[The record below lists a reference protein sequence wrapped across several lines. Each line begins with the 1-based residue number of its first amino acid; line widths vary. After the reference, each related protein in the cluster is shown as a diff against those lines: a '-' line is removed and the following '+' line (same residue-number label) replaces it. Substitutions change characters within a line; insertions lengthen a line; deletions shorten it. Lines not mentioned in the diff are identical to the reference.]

1 MTDLIGFLAASLTSL
16 SFVPQA
22 ILVMRTG
29 NTQGVSLLMYALFAL
44 GVTGWLTYGVMTS
57 ALPIIL
63 SNFVTLSLAL
73 IILNLKVRD
82 VLKARSQV
90 KGPNATRVTSVPVFS
105 NRFAV

>member
-22 ILVMRTG
+22 ILVVRTG
-29 NTQGVSLLMYALFAL
+29 NTQGVSLLMYALFAF
-44 GVTGWLTYGVMTS
+44 GVAGWLTYGVLTS

-63 SNFVTLSLAL
+63 SNVVTLSLVL
-73 IILNLKVRD
+73 LILNLKLRD

-90 KGPNATRVTSVPVFS
+90 KAQDATRVTSVPVFS